1 MDKVMKESFFEANI
15 RIDEEFDNAQLAA
28 QSNKPSDKATV
39 KVLDF
44 IFDMSRI
51 KNKPKE
57 QNVRSK
63 SDKSI
68 KGSAIG
74 GIKKDV

>member
-1 MDKVMKESFFEANI
+1 MKESFFEANI

-57 QNVRSK
+57 QDESQ
-63 SDKSI
+63 
-68 KGSAIG
+68 KGSGAEATARG
-74 GIKKDV
+74 GIKKDE